1 MEAESEAESDE
12 EAASSPSFSGVSV
25 DTEGDRLRIKH
36 IYQLPIFLS
45 NTFLLEPSLFTV
57 QPDAV
62 TPSPLLHSGDIERTS
77 FSSVH
82 GGIN

>member
-25 DTEGDRLRIKH
+25 DTEGDGLRIKH
-36 IYQLPIFLS
+36 VYQLPMFFSDI
-45 NTFLLEPSLFTV
+45 FLLEPSQFTV

-62 TPSPLLHSGDIERTS
+62 TSSPLLHSGDIERTS
-77 FSSVH
+77 FSSIH